1 MKYAYF
7 PGCSQSS
14 TAEEYNRSLLAVA
27 KALGTMELTEIPD
40 WNCCGATPA
49 AAIVSPTLPT
59 SLAARNLSIARDM
72 GMNEIVAPCA
82 ACFKNLRKASHT
94 LNENLELRA
103 QARGALRSRRPDG
116 PASETASLAVGDRDL
131 SRAPEVRHPLDVVIN
146 DVGLDNVPVKKP
158 LHGLKVASY
167 YGCLLTR
174 PSPSFDDA
182 EHPTTMDRLMEKL
195 GAEAVDW
202 AYKTKC
208 CGGGIYMFREDVSFA
223 MSADVMAH
231 AKAAGANCLA
241 VGCGFCQLML
251 DLYQSKLEK
260 IRRTTFRLPIL
271 FFSQL
276 MGLAMDLDRAELG
289 LEKLIVS
296 PFALLAKT
304 VDAPEGSIE
313 KKAPPKAAKLKKWG
327 EP

>member
-27 KALGTMELTEIPD
+27 SRLGSMELQEIPD

-72 GMNEIVAPCA
+72 GMDEIVAPCA
-82 ACFKNLRKASHT
+82 ACFKNLRKASHE
-94 LNENLELRA
+94 LNQNLEMRA
-103 QARGALRSRRPDG
+103 QARGAL
-116 PASETASLAVGDRDL
+116 GDREL
-131 SRAPEVRHPLDVVIN
+131 GRAPEVRHPLDVIVN
-146 DVGLDNVPVKKP
+146 DVGLDNVPVQKP
-158 LHGLKVASY
+158 LQGLRVASY

-174 PSPSFDDA
+174 PTPSFDDA

-195 GAEAVDW
+195 GAEPVAW

-208 CGGGIYMFREDVSFA
+208 CGGGIYMFREDVSFS
-223 MSADVMAH
+223 MSADVLAH
-231 AKAAGANCLA
+231 AKAAGANCVA

-251 DLYQSKLEK
+251 DLYQSKLEQ
-260 IRRTTFRLPIL
+260 IRHTAFGLPIL

-276 MGLAMDLDRAELG
+276 MGLAMQLDRAQLG
-289 LEKLIVS
+289 LEKLVVS
-296 PFALLAKT
+296 PFALLAET
-304 VDAPEGSIE
+304 VEAPEGTFE
-313 KKAPPKAAKLKKWG
+313 KKAKPKAAKLRKWG